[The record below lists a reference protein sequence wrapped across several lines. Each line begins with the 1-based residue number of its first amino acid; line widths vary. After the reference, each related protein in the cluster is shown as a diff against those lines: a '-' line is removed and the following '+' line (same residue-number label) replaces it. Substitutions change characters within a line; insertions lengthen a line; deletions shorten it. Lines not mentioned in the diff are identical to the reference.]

1 MSKEK
6 FNWKGLF
13 INDEETSKKDKT
25 PDKKIEKAPAT
36 SFPESAK
43 TVSTFPK
50 TTGTKFPKSTTTQ
63 FSKTSG
69 QPPSLD
75 TSINHSIL
83 NGVIEM
89 YEAGFES
96 LNQPG
101 YDFYEFFKAIKAVG
115 SNDPA
120 VYKMAFTMA
129 QSVDAKVSKDVLLT
143 QADYYIK
150 EIEKVHNQYHKQGN
164 SKKSQ
169 IVSAQKAQ
177 KDNLTSEI
185 SDLERQLLEI
195 QTQIAHKRNQLDS
208 IDSEMGN
215 VAEIDQKIAA
225 NDTARTKI
233 LETIMTVVDG
243 IKNNI

>member
-13 INDEETSKKDKT
+13 INDDDTSKKDNT
-25 PDKKIEKAPAT
+25 SKKEIEKPSTT
-36 SFPESAK
+36 SFPQSAK
-43 TVSTFPK
+43 TVS
-50 TTGTKFPKSTTTQ
+50 KFPETSNTQFPQSTNKQ
-63 FSKTSG
+63 FSKPST
-69 QPPSLD
+69 QPPTLS
-75 TSINHSIL
+75 TTINHSIL

-129 QSVDAKVSKDVLLT
+129 QSVDAKVSKSVLLT

-150 EIEKVHNQYHKQGN
+150 EIEKVHKQYHTQGN
-164 SKKSQ
+164 NKKTQ

-195 QTQIAHKRNQLDS
+195 QTQISHKKNQLES
-208 IDSEMGN
+208 IDNESGDVSN
-215 VAEIDQKIAA
+215 IDQKIAA

-233 LETIMTVVDG
+233 LETIMNVVNG